1 MPPQCTLTHAVHFS
15 VLIFHRFD
23 LCCRLPESFGELSEL
38 KALWLVNNE
47 LSSLPHSLGKLQQ
60 LEQLEVSGNALQEL
74 PRSFGRLGALRQLWM
89 RDNAFSVLPPQICAL
104 ERLET
109 LSLEQNQISVLPRS
123 LAHMPALR
131 QILLGGNL
139 LEYPPAGLIREG
151 SNALLDFLRGYKQ
164 SDLRTAESDAAA
176 REVATSRE
184 RLSLSLNQKFADAAD
199 DQDTTDAHEAV
210 PTPSASEI
218 LSLTV
223 GVTAEGGAEPGAVL
237 APTASPRRTED
248 AASKSSTEGLNSLP
262 APQLSHDVESL
273 SGARRN
279 TLDVD
284 TSLVFDQDVST
295 GLEQLEVHV
304 ADVRRPH
311 DARSTSSLSSQATT
325 PAQSPYPKG
334 SGSRSQKRNQ
344 SFFDA

>member
-1 MPPQCTLTHAVHFS
+1 M
-15 VLIFHRFD
+15 
-23 LCCRLPESFGELSEL
+23 
-38 KALWLVNNE
+38 
-47 LSSLPHSLGKLQQ
+47 
-60 LEQLEVSGNALQEL
+60 
-74 PRSFGRLGALRQLWM
+74 
-89 RDNAFSVLPPQICAL
+89 
-104 ERLET
+104 
-109 LSLEQNQISVLPRS
+109 LPRS

-131 QILLGGNL
+131 RILLGGNP

-199 DQDTTDAHEAV
+199 DQDTADAHEAV
-210 PTPSASEI
+210 LTPSVSEI
-218 LSLTV
+218 LSETV
-223 GVTAEGGAEPGAVL
+223 GVTAEGGEEPGAVL
-237 APTASPRRTED
+237 TPTASPRRTED

-295 GLEQLEVHV
+295 GLEQLEVQV